1 MTLPTAYMAPKE
13 WYKAYLI
20 APEEV
25 EIEGLE
31 SFEKQTCR
39 NRAIIRDR
47 CQVDL
52 RVQTAIQV
60 DLRVQTA
67 ARLTS
72 EYRPIMLTVPVKKV
86 EHKQLTRDIEIS
98 YQSHWQHQ
106 HWISLVSTYKNTP
119 YFDYY
124 EEFFKPFYE
133 KEYRFLWD
141 LNSEIHETIMALMR
155 NERPSAV
162 SRVRPVSA
170 FSYRCTADWRGEE
183 LNRFFGDG
191 KSILDELFEYGPE
204 TTDHLR

>member
-1 MTLPTAYMAPKE
+1 MVLPTAYLPPLSYMEALMREP
-13 WYKAYLI
+13 AT
-20 APEEV
+20 
-25 EIEGLE
+25 IEQME
-31 SFEKQTCR
+31 TFEKQTFR
-39 NRAIIRDR
+39 NRAIIRDTKDEL
-47 CQVDL
+47 V
-52 RVQTAIQV
+52 
-60 DLRVQTA
+60 
-67 ARLTS
+67 RLT
-72 EYRPIMLTVPVKKV
+72 IPVKKV

-98 YQSHWQHQ
+98 YQSRWQHQ

-141 LNSEIHETIMALMR
+141 FNSEIHETIMALMR
-155 NERPSAV
+155 NERPSEV
-162 SRVRPVSA
+162 SLQKSA
-170 FSYRCTADWRGEE
+170 FRYRCTADWRGED

>member
-1 MTLPTAYMAPKE
+1 M
-13 WYKAYLI
+13 YLA

-39 NRAIIRDR
+39 NRCTISGTKDK
-47 CQVDL
+47 C
-52 RVQTAIQV
+52 TMY
-60 DLRVQTA
+60 
-67 ARLTS
+67 
-72 EYRPIMLTVPVKKV
+72 EGIMLSVPVKKV

-98 YQSHWQHQ
+98 YQSRWQHQ

-141 LNSEIHETIMALMR
+141 FNGEIHETIMALMR
-155 NERPSAV
+155 NERPSEV
-162 SRVRPVSA
+162 SLQKSA
-170 FSYRCTADWRGEE
+170 FSYRCTADWRGED

>member
-1 MTLPTAYMAPKE
+1 MVLPVAYMAPKE

-20 APEEV
+20 APEAV

-39 NRAIIRDR
+39 NRCYIGCMKDKG
-47 CQVDL
+47 
-52 RVQTAIQV
+52 TM
-60 DLRVQTA
+60 
-67 ARLTS
+67 S
-72 EYRPIMLTVPVKKV
+72 EGIMLSVPVKKV
-86 EHKQLTRDIEIS
+86 EHKQLTKDIEIS

-106 HWISLVSTYKNTP
+106 HWISLVSTYKNAP

-141 LNSEIHETIMALMR
+141 FNSAIHETIMALLH
-155 NERPSAV
+155 NERPKKPSAH
-162 SRVRPVSA
+162 
-170 FSYRCTADWRGEE
+170 SYRCTADWKGEE

-191 KSILDELFEYGPE
+191 KSILDELFEFGPA

>member
-1 MTLPTAYMAPKE
+1 MVLPIAYMAPKE
-13 WYKAYLI
+13 WYRAYLA

-39 NRAIIRDR
+39 NRCTIGKG
-47 CQVDL
+47 
-52 RVQTAIQV
+52 
-60 DLRVQTA
+60 
-67 ARLTS
+67 
-72 EYRPIMLTVPVKKV
+72 IMLSVPVKKV

-98 YQSHWQHQ
+98 YQSRWQHQ
-106 HWISLVSTYKNTP
+106 HWISLVSAYKHTP

-141 LNSEIHETIMALMR
+141 FNSEIHETIMMLLKNLSPTLSSGDGEKFA
-155 NERPSAV
+155 
-162 SRVRPVSA
+162 
-170 FSYRCTADWRGEE
+170 YRCTADWRGEE